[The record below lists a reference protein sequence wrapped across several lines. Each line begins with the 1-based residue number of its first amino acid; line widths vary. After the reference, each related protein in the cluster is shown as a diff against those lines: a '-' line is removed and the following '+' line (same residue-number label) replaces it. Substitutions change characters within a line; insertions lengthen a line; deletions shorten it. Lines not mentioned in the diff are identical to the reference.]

1 MLDEGFEINDLHLH
15 QDRSIQNTQYFGSDA
30 EILTAHLIDLPVW
43 GANCSKISS
52 ILNYEKVTAF
62 IVPYFKAI
70 ISSIS
75 ILPVQPYTGHGELDT
90 LYLLI

>member
-1 MLDEGFEINDLHLH
+1 MHLH

-52 ILNYEKVTAF
+52 ILNYEKITAF